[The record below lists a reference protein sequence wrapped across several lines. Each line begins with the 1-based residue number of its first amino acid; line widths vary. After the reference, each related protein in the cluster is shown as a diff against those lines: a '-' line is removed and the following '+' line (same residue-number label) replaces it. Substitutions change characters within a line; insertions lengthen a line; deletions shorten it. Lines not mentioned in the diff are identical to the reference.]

1 MNSKKYNELLEKYY
15 QGLTSLEEERW
26 LKEEET
32 RSEPLPLH
40 ALQTGQP
47 VMEWSFD
54 EMLQQAA
61 QQNRLKAVS
70 GSPRL
75 GWMKYA
81 AAVALLLLAGVVGYI
96 NMHRGNKTAPAVT
109 AYHTEAIPAKPK
121 ELISNPAV
129 PPAITVTPE
138 TKKIKKL
145 QRMDKN
151 LPAPVAREQKK
162 DEFLVTVDGR
172 VITDEAEALAILQQS
187 FSKISGDLKETMTN
201 IHQSPKLDVKFK

>member
-15 QGLTSLEEERW
+15 QGLTSVEEERW
-26 LKEEET
+26 LKEEKT
-32 RSEPLPLH
+32 RSQPLPLQ
-40 ALQTGQP
+40 ALQTGPP

-61 QQNRLKAVS
+61 QQTRLKAVS

-75 GWMKYA
+75 RWMRYA
-81 AAVALLLLAGVVGYI
+81 AAVALLLLASVVGYI
-96 NMHRGNKTAPAVT
+96 NMHRGNKAAPAVST
-109 AYHTEAIPAKPK
+109 YDTEAIPAKPK
-121 ELISNPAV
+121 ELITNPAV
-129 PPAITVTPE
+129 PPAITVAPE

-172 VITDEAEALAILQQS
+172 VITDEGEALAILQQS
-187 FSKISGDLKETMTN
+187 FSKISGDIKETMTN
-201 IHQSPKLDVKFK
+201 INQSPKLDVKFK